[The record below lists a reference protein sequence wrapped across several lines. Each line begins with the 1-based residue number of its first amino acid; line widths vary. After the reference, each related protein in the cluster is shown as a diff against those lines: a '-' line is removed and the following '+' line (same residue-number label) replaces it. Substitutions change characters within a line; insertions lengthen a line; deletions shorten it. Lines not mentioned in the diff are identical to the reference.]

1 MPRHNRPSVTQA
13 RNQTNQTGKGS
24 RYAPLDRETSLK
36 MSAAWVEWIRAG
48 QRIKARD
55 EKRIHEAFGL
65 VADKNR
71 TDPYTDTLQQAHAI
85 GGEEL
90 TAIIALAIGKSA
102 HREMKKT
109 WRKELPAILAQRKWH
124 LSTHIRKYVH
134 NLKGRLTP
142 AGEEAVHFSE
152 SASAGTATSKSP
164 NEPDTLLATDPTPS
178 QRTAVSLTP
187 QSQYQTEL
195 TGSVYELTPDDLL
208 ELSTGLITQKAQL
221 PRTSLADRT
230 LSPASKSIPHYPHH
244 QSTLPLLPQSTQTG
258 YVAVGRFTRYL
269 ILIEPTA

>member
-36 MSAAWVEWIRAG
+36 MSAAWVEWIKGG
-48 QRIKARD
+48 QKIKARD

-71 TDPYTDTLQQAHAI
+71 TDPYTNTLQQAHAI

-142 AGEEAVHFSE
+142 ADDDHSSHFSE
-152 SASAGTATSKSP
+152 TASAGTATSKSP

-208 ELSTGLITQKAQL
+208 ELSTGLITKK
-221 PRTSLADRT
+221 
-230 LSPASKSIPHYPHH
+230 LSCPG
-244 QSTLPLLPQSTQTG
+244 PLLLT
-258 YVAVGRFTRYL
+258 
-269 ILIEPTA
+269 EPFHPLANPFLTIPITNQLCLYFRSQRKQVM